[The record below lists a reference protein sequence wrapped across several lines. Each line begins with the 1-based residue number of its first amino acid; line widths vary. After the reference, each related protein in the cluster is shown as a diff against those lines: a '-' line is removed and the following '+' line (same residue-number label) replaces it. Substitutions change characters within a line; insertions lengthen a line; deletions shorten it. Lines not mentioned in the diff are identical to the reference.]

1 MTWCCDEGKDRQGEA
16 IAMMSTSQSSQFVVL
31 GKTMRGSES
40 AQGRAELCQR
50 QQQEVAG
57 LNSRSGVMRC
67 NAMCRREG
75 GN

>member
-1 MTWCCDEGKDRQGEA
+1 MKVRIDRVK
-16 IAMMSTSQSSQFVVL
+16 AMAMVITSQSSQFVVL

-40 AQGRAELCQR
+40 AQERAELCQR
-50 QQQEVAG
+50 QEQEVAG
-57 LNSRSGVMRC
+57 SNSRSGVMRC